1 MIKKFFLALLAI
13 IIVFLVVVALQPAEF
28 HVERSTAIAAPAK
41 TVFAHVNDFHQW
53 QAWSPWEKLDPAM
66 KKSFDGP
73 PAGVG
78 AVYNWSGNDQVGEGR
93 MTLIESRANEL
104 VKIKLQFVKP
114 FEATNTTEFAFK
126 PANEQTQVTWSMSG
140 TNNFIGK
147 AFGLIMDMDKTVGG
161 DFEKGLAA
169 LKTLAESG
177 TNKKQ

>member
-1 MIKKFFLALLAI
+1 MIKKLLLSVLAV

-28 HVERSTAIAAPAK
+28 RVERSTTIAAQAD
-41 TVFAHVNDFHQW
+41 TVFAQVNDFSNW
-53 QAWSPWEKLDPAM
+53 KTWSPWEKLDPAM

-78 AVYNWSGNDQVGEGR
+78 AVYRWSGNDQVGEGQ

-104 VKIKLQFVKP
+104 VKIKLEFVKP

-126 PANEQTQVTWSMSG
+126 SASDQTQVTWRMAG
-140 TNNFIGK
+140 TNNFVGK
-147 AFGLIMDMDKTVGG
+147 AFSLIMNMDKTVGG

-169 LKTLAESG
+169 LKTVAES
-177 TNKKQ
+177 TAKK